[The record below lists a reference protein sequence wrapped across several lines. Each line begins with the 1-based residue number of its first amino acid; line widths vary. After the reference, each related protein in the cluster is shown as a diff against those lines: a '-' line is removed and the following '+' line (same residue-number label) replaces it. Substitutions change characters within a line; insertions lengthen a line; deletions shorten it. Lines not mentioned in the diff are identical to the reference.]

1 MSDRRPLPF
10 SFDYGTDRH
19 QPSSPRSLSNRT
31 ALSTDSIFPPQVHEA
46 SGRRYA
52 NAQSHAWASLT
63 HPEDSSSC
71 ATAVL
76 RASGRAK
83 GTTRGSTGGR
93 SCRLDVPLV
102 LRTDSTA
109 MAMEETAQ
117 DRAIPLDQGPLLG
130 WPSSFRSFL
139 GPPAVCRGGYGGRE
153 ASLAERCSSTVRCAI
168 TCGVLFTDECLFL
181 FSATGGSVGC

>member
-1 MSDRRPLPF
+1 MGDVYWTVSA
-10 SFDYGTDRH
+10 GTSLLVMLDNVRCLTIDLSLLVLTTGPIATSLQILEAGATE
-19 QPSSPRSLSNRT
+19 QPP
-31 ALSTDSIFPPQVHEA
+31 STDSIFRLQVHEA

-76 RASGRAK
+76 RASGRVK
-83 GTTRGSTGGR
+83 RTTRGSTGGW
-93 SCRLDVPLV
+93 SCRLGVPLV
-102 LRTDSTA
+102 LRIDSTA
-109 MAMEETAQ
+109 MATEETAQ

-139 GPPAVCRGGYGGRE
+139 GSPYGFRGGYGGRE
-153 ASLAERCSSTVRCAI
+153 ASLA
-168 TCGVLFTDECLFL
+168 
-181 FSATGGSVGC
+181 